1 MNNIVIYENGDVE
14 LKTTL
19 KDDTVWLNQKQ
30 IAKLFE
36 VNVSAI
42 SKHLNNIYNIKE
54 LDKKSTISKMEIVQ
68 KEGKRT
74 VKRLITLY
82 NLDIIISIGYR
93 VNSKRATQFRI
104 WATKILKEFMIKGYS
119 LNQKKLQEK
128 KLDELEKTVLL
139 IKQGLTNRNISLSEA
154 KGFIEIVSS
163 YAKSWALLQGYD
175 EQTLEEK
182 ILTTKSKFI
191 LDYDE
196 AKDAIAELKKSLM
209 QKGEASELFGREK
222 ANEFKGN
229 LLNIYQS
236 YGGVDLIPSI
246 EAKAA
251 NLIYYII
258 KGHPFSDGNKRIGA
272 YLFVLFLHKNEILY
286 KENGESKI
294 NDNAL
299 VSLALLIAQ
308 SLPEQKDIIIKLII
322 NMLHD

>member
-128 KLDELEKTVLL
+128 KLDELEKTALL
-139 IKQGLTNRNISLSEA
+139 IKQGLINRNISLSEA

>member
-139 IKQGLTNRNISLSEA
+139 IKQGLTNQNISLSEA